1 MMFKK
6 LNSYLLVALGSSLTA
21 CAFGVFVLPIGYAAG
36 GVTGFAVLLQKMV
49 PLPVSAIVL
58 VVNLCLFAAGW
69 FFVGRDFVIK
79 TLMTSIIFP
88 LALEISGHLTLFSE
102 LYTDNLMCA
111 LLAGAVLGLGCGL
124 ILLGNGSGGGFDI
137 LGVILNRK
145 FGISI
150 SVTMYMCD
158 FIVILTQT
166 VSNGILKTVY
176 GVFVILLSSYIVE
189 KVLVRGQS
197 AGKVLIFS
205 EKHNDIRLLLLEK
218 LDVGMTYLQSET
230 GYIGKE
236 TKIIMSVVHLDMVEK
251 IKRNVYAIDP
261 AAFIV
266 VENAYFVGGRGYT
279 MDR

>member
-1 MMFKK
+1 MLKK
-6 LNSYLLVALGSSLTA
+6 LKSYLLVAFGSSLTA
-21 CAFGVFVLPIGYAAG
+21 CAFGIFVLPMGFAAG
-36 GVTGFAVLLQKMV
+36 GVTGFAVLLQNVIPM
-49 PLPVSAIVL
+49 PVSAIVL
-58 VVNLCLFAAGW
+58 AVNLCLFAAGW
-69 FFVGRDFVIK
+69 FFVGKDFVLK

-88 LALEISGHLTLFSE
+88 FVLEISGHLTLFSE

-137 LGVILNRK
+137 LGVILNRN
-145 FGISI
+145 FGIPV

-158 FIVILTQT
+158 FIIILTQT

-176 GVFVILLSSYIVE
+176 GVFVILLSSFIIE
-189 KVLVRGQS
+189 KVLLRGQS
-197 AGKVLIFS
+197 AGKMLIFS
-205 EKHNDIRLLLLEK
+205 EKHDDIRQLLLEK
-218 LDVGMTYLQSET
+218 LDVGMTYLKSES

-261 AAFIV
+261 TAFVV
-266 VENAYFVGGRGYT
+266 VENVHFVGGRGYT